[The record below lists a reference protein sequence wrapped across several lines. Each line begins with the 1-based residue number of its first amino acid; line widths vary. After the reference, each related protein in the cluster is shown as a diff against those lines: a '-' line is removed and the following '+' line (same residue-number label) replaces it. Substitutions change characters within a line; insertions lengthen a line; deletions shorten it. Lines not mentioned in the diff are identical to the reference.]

1 MNLYHK
7 VLSASSNEAR
17 LSLNLEEVV
26 TRVGRRHFHEVQPN
40 RAPRVSCTPC
50 PSPCAVGASVF
61 GLDALAGRASA
72 DEGVHVSCKGG
83 PPHRAASQRQCFVPP
98 KMPAEGSSVKFR

>member
-1 MNLYHK
+1 MNLK
-7 VLSASSNEAR
+7 
-17 LSLNLEEVV
+17 EVV

-40 RAPRVSCTPC
+40 RAPTARGDGQGVQETRW
-50 PSPCAVGASVF
+50 ASVF
-61 GLDALAGRASA
+61 GFDALAGRASA